1 MSTRNQHGG
10 GTMPY
15 KEVCGIAV

>member
-15 KEVCGIAV
+15 KDVCGIAV

>member
-1 MSTRNQHGG
+1 MYIRNQHGG